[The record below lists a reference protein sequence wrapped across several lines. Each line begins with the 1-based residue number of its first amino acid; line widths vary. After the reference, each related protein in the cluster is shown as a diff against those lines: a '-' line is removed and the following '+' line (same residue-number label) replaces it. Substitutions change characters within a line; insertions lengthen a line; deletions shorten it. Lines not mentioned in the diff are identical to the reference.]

1 MIDVKYCYMKDVYK
15 KEISNIKEAKFTN
28 DIDFHKRKVND
39 LEYRDPDSCSKKLV
53 SDIIELY
60 FAADAFFMSSLS
72 DPSPLTCVEALWC
85 GKSLFVSEYVG
96 NYPEVIKQGEN
107 GYMYRYSDEQE
118 AVKLLDAFVSASDD
132 WKKKA
137 SEISLQI
144 ASERFDLE
152 QVTRRLLTEMHYISC

>member
-1 MIDVKYCYMKDVYK
+1 ML
-15 KEISNIKEAKFTN
+15 F
-28 DIDFHKRKVND
+28 R
-39 LEYRDPDSCSKKLV
+39 

-60 FAADAFFMSSLS
+60 YAADAFFMSSLS

-85 GKSLFVSEYVG
+85 GKPLFVSEYVG